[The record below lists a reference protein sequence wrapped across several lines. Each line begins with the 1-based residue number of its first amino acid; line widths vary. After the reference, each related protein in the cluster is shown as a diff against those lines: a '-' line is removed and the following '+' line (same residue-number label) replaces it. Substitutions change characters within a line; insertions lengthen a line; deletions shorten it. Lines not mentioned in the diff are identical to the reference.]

1 MAIAEDL
8 AIMHEPD
15 VEDAFKIEQHGIDFI
30 PESERWATPKDIF
43 GMWAG
48 ASVQIEYFIYGAI
61 LMTFGLTFA
70 QVIVVIVLG
79 NLSYFLLGLCSLQG
93 PQTGT
98 AVFAINRAPF
108 GPNGSRPISLFN
120 WVTQIGFE
128 VEGLILIVGAG
139 LVLITKAGFSYG
151 DPAEVILVISAVLIQ
166 GILPF
171 LGHAAI
177 VKSLRALTIPFVILF
192 AVLLGFAIP
201 HAHLHGVH
209 SADWETY
216 TEGLAFTIA
225 LSGLGWTECGND
237 YTRYVPRDA
246 SKGSIVGW
254 MFLGTAIP
262 EIFMMVLGAA
272 TFTFIS
278 SSAQSAAWNGSNP
291 FEALHI
297 QHTIPSWVV
306 ALFLIFAIVQLFGI
320 NSLDLY
326 SSGVS
331 LQAMGLK
338 LKRYQAV
345 VLDSILACGLTIWA
359 MFQSTF
365 SLYMKEFV
373 GVIIVWIAP
382 WLGIYLMDWIIRKYR
397 YSASELQRDDKSGI
411 YFVGKTGVNWNS
423 IVAFVVGMV
432 CSTIA
437 FSKAPPPVN
446 FPFHWMTPI
455 SNHYGGACAGNLVH
469 NVCSA
474 GWYGGADFSVPT
486 GIIVAALVYF
496 VLEKVTGN
504 VARQVAK
511 QQELEPTS

>member
-1 MAIAEDL
+1 
-8 AIMHEPD
+8 
-15 VEDAFKIEQHGIDFI
+15 
-30 PESERWATPKDIF
+30 
-43 GMWAG
+43 
-48 ASVQIEYFIYGAI
+48 
-61 LMTFGLTFA
+61 
-70 QVIVVIVLG
+70 
-79 NLSYFLLGLCSLQG
+79 
-93 PQTGT
+93 
-98 AVFAINRAPF
+98 
-108 GPNGSRPISLFN
+108 
-120 WVTQIGFE
+120 
-128 VEGLILIVGAG
+128 
-139 LVLITKAGFSYG
+139 
-151 DPAEVILVISAVLIQ
+151 
-166 GILPF
+166 
-171 LGHAAI
+171 
-177 VKSLRALTIPFVILF
+177 
-192 AVLLGFAIP
+192 
-201 HAHLHGVH
+201 
-209 SADWETY
+209 
-216 TEGLAFTIA
+216 
-225 LSGLGWTECGND
+225 
-237 YTRYVPRDA
+237 VPRDA

-306 ALFLIFAIVQLFGI
+306 ALFLIFAIVQLFAS

-331 LQAMGLK
+331 LQAMGLNSSDT
-338 LKRYQAV
+338 RPSCWTASSRAASRSGRCSSRRSR
-345 VLDSILACGLTIWA
+345 SIL
-359 MFQSTF
+359 
-365 SLYMKEFV
+365 KEFV

-496 VLEKVTGN
+496 VLERSLATW
-504 VARQVAK
+504 ADRSRSTR
-511 QQELEPTS
+511 LEPTS